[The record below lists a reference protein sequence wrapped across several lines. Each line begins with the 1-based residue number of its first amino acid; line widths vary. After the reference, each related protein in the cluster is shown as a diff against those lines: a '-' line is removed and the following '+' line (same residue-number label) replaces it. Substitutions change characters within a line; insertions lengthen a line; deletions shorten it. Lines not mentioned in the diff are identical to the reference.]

1 MDRLFCR
8 LLPGCTTFGTHRRL
22 FAFFLLAPQNISLT
36 ERSQLQRAKQLQF
49 LRNQGLIREDSEIR
63 GGAGA
68 ASVTDDGNTS
78 VASVPR
84 SAVSSAV
91 SFTH

>member
-1 MDRLFCR
+1 M
-8 LLPGCTTFGTHRRL
+8 LLSTY
-22 FAFFLLAPQNISLT
+22 LLQNLSLA

-49 LRNQGLIREDSEIR
+49 LKNQGLIREDSEIR

-78 VASVPR
+78 VASAPR